1 MKTKVDFYLVDIRL
15 VYGMMFHAE
24 LNNLPGM
31 LLLLDF
37 ATAFDS
43 VSWDFMFKALTYF
56 NFGGQLISWIKL
68 FYTNIES
75 CVIINGHLSD

>member
-1 MKTKVDFYLVDIRL
+1 
-15 VYGMMFHAE
+15 
-24 LNNLPGM
+24 M
-31 LLLLDF
+31 LLRLDF

-56 NFGGQLISWIKL
+56 NFGDQLISWVKL

-75 CVIINGHLSD
+75 CVIINGHLSDWFRIYRGCIQGDPLSPYLFIICAEV